1 MNSKSFEWPLE
12 LNHHF
17 VVALASHRGPCQL
30 LLPKAL
36 LEKVS
41 GCRAY
46 LEQRLMPNNSNKGN
60 SNSNAIY
67 GINTGFGSLAT
78 TSIPAD
84 QLLQLQLN
92 LVRSHACGLGEPLRR
107 EEAKAVLI
115 LRLHCLLQGH
125 SGVTLGLIQRM
136 QHLLETD
143 YIPVIPQLGSV
154 GASGDL
160 APLAHM
166 ALGIIGEGEFYEDDD
181 DKEVSQRGHY
191 QLKEKEGLALIN
203 GTSMHTALGLLALDQ
218 AQGLWE
224 QALKTAAL
232 SIDALQ
238 GSTAPFHFFIQSVKP
253 HPGQLKAAKIVKE
266 LLQGS
271 GILQHHANCQRVQDP
286 YSLRCLPQVMGAVAQ
301 TLEHALQVLTI
312 EANSI
317 TDNPL
322 IDAEEGLIISGGNFH
337 GQAPALAMD
346 YAAMGMSELASIVER
361 RIDKMMNPAFSSLPA
376 FLAAD
381 SGLES
386 GLMMAQV
393 SASALASECKF
404 LAHPASIDNIPTSN
418 DKEDHVSMGPLAARK
433 WRQINGLVAKM
444 LGLEALAA
452 SRAIDLLRPLQSSEA
467 LEQFK
472 QQIDNVTAQVRDR
485 RYLAG
490 QDRPLQREVEALAEY
505 FLKQS

>member
-17 VVALASHRGPCQL
+17 VVALASHRGSCQL
-30 LLPKAL
+30 LLPKIL
-36 LEKVS
+36 LEQVS
-41 GCRAY
+41 KCRMY
-46 LEQRLMPNNSNKGN
+46 LEQQLLGSNHH
-60 SNSNAIY
+60 AIY

-78 TSIPAD
+78 TSIAAD

-92 LVRSHACGLGEPLRR
+92 LVRSHACGLGDPLHRK
-107 EEAKAVLI
+107 EAKAVLI

-125 SGVTLGLIQRM
+125 SGVTLGLIERM

-143 YIPVIPQLGSV
+143 CIPVIPQLGSV

-160 APLAHM
+160 APLAHL
-166 ALGIIGEGEFYEDDD
+166 ALGIIGEGDFYETAQDH
-181 DKEVSQRGHY
+181 GHY
-191 QLKEKEGLALIN
+191 KLKEKEGLALIN
-203 GTSMHTALGLLALDQ
+203 GTSMHTALGLLALEE
-218 AQGLWE
+218 AQRLW
-224 QALKTAAL
+224 QHALKTAAL
-232 SIDALQ
+232 SVDALQ
-238 GSTAPFHFFIQSVKP
+238 GSTAPFHAFIQSVKP
-253 HPGQLKAAKIVKE
+253 HPGQVKAAATLKT

-271 GILQHHANCQRVQDP
+271 AILQHHANCQRVQDP

-301 TLEHALQVLTI
+301 TLDHALQVLTI

-322 IDAEEGLIISGGNFH
+322 IDSEEGLIISGGNFH

-361 RIDKMMNPAFSSLPA
+361 RIDKMMNPTFSSLPA

-433 WRQINGLVAKM
+433 WRQINRLVAKM

-452 SRAIDLLRPLQSSEA
+452 SRAIDLLRPLQSSQA
-467 LEQFK
+467 LETFK
-472 QQIDNVTAQVRDR
+472 QQIDEVTAQVRNY
-485 RYLAG
+485 RYKAG
-490 QDRPLQREVEALAEY
+490 QDRPLQREIEALAEY
-505 FLKQS
+505 FLG